1 MNKILNLLTFG
12 AVLTAISGAVI
23 SPAFADNDNN
33 KIEKKQKNSKA
44 AVIFRDGSSITEDD
58 IKKDMEDI
66 PDQLSAKM
74 SLMEIKSLLA
84 WKAAYK
90 KILINAAK
98 KSGVGDKKDVKN
110 IIEKRKETA
119 AGFMLLESKSK
130 ELMTDDA
137 LKNHYNKIWD
147 KNFKGTKEFT
157 LVALTT
163 SDKNIANNLKK
174 SVKDEQSLKKT
185 LDANA
190 SSVKSMDMESRPQGM
205 FPAEISDAVLK
216 QGVNSIVGP
225 FEIQGSF
232 MLFYVKNIA
241 DAKKQEFTE
250 EFAENYKKVA
260 SKEFVADY
268 MKTLYKKYKVKVM
281 DTNGKEVDPFKI
293 IDKEDKKD
301 KKDKKASKSENLLK
315 VEDTKVLAS
324 LEGDKVTVDDVK
336 KFFKVESLLDETF
349 LSMAQQFEIKPEEVI
364 IYAVKLVVDDK
375 LLAKEVTALK
385 FDQNPENKEKLSEI
399 ENMEI
404 IHAYYNQEV
413 NVKSEDVKRTFD
425 KFMKS
430 IPEEDK
436 NDNEISVK
444 LAFFSTQEDAA
455 QALKSINSGEEKFGN
470 IFKEKTSDKKKT
482 AIDLGYV
489 KKKGTSPE
497 LWGLLKRGASGACC
511 KEIVELSGK
520 QFEIDGNYA
529 IVYIADRR
537 PVTLPSLSNPQE
549 KKYFEKMAKKDK
561 AVALA
566 KSHMLSG
573 VKTIDGKPIEELNK
587 NPEYVDHMLAVLVG
601 YAG

>member
-1 MNKILNLLTFG
+1 MKKILNLLAFG
-12 AVLTAISGAVI
+12 AVLTAISVAVI

-33 KIEKKQKNSKA
+33 KIEKKEKHSKS
-44 AVIFRDGSSITEDD
+44 VVVFRDGSSITEED
-58 IKKDMEDI
+58 IKKDMENI

-90 KILINAAK
+90 KLLTNEAK
-98 KSGVGDKKDVKN
+98 KSGIGDKKSVRDL
-110 IIEKRKETA
+110 IEKRKETA
-119 AGFMLLESKSK
+119 AGFMLLDSKSK
-130 ELMTDDA
+130 ELMTESA
-137 LKNHYNKIWD
+137 LKDHYNKMWD

-163 SDKNIANNLKK
+163 TDKNVANNMKK
-174 SVKDEQSLKKT
+174 GIKDEQSLKKT
-185 LDANA
+185 LDSNA

-205 FPAEISDAVLK
+205 FPPEISDAVLK

-232 MLFYVKNIA
+232 MLFYVKNIT
-241 DAKKQEFTE
+241 DAKKQEFTD

-260 SKEFVADY
+260 SKEFVAEY
-268 MKTLYKKYKVKVM
+268 MKTLYKKYKVKVT

-293 IDKEDKKD
+293 IDKD
-301 KKDKKASKSENLLK
+301 SKSEKKNSKESNLSK
-315 VEDTKVLAS
+315 VEDTKVLAH
-324 LEGDKVTVDDVK
+324 LDGDKVTVDDVK
-336 KFFKVESLLDETF
+336 KFFKVESLMDETF

-364 IYAVKLVVDDK
+364 TYAVKLVVDDK
-375 LLAKEVTALK
+375 VLAKEVKATK
-385 FDQNPENKEKLSEI
+385 FDQNPETKEKLSEI
-399 ENMEI
+399 EDMEI
-404 IHAYYNQEV
+404 QHAYFKENV
-413 NVKSEDVKRTFD
+413 KVKSEDIKRTFD
-425 KFMKS
+425 KFIKS

-444 LAFFSTQEDAA
+444 LAFFATQEDAA
-455 QALKSINSGEEKFGN
+455 QSLKSVSSGEEKFGN
-470 IFKEKTSDKKKT
+470 IFKEKTADKKKT

-497 LWGLLKRGASGACC
+497 LWNLLKRGASGACC
-511 KEIVELSGK
+511 KEIVELNGA
-520 QFEIDGNYA
+520 QFGIEGMSYA

-549 KKYFEKMAKKDK
+549 KKYFERMAEKDK

-566 KSHMLSG
+566 KTHMISG
-573 VKTIDGKPIEELNK
+573 IKTIDGKSIEELNK
-587 NPEYVDHMLAVLVG
+587 NPEYVDRMLTVLVG
-601 YAG
+601 YTG